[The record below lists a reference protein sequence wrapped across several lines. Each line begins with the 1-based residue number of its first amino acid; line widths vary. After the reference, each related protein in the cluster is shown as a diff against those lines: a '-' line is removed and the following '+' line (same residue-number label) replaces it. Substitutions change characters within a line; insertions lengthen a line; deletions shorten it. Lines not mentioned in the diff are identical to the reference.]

1 MISNFPIDKYK
12 RPIKDLRISVTDRC
26 NFRCNYCMPAE
37 IFGESYKF
45 LPRPELLSFEEIER
59 LAKIFA
65 KLGVNKIRITGGEP
79 LVRRNIESL
88 IQVLSN
94 IKGINDLTMTTNG
107 FLLSKHARKLRDAG
121 LNRLTVSLD
130 SLDKK
135 VFNEMSGVRHGPEK
149 TLDGINSAIQEGF
162 RNIKVNVVVRKGVND
177 HTLLDTLDY
186 FIDKNIIVRFIEFMD
201 VGTKNKWKMNEVVTS
216 QEILD
221 IVRSKYDAKQ
231 IKPNYKGEVASRYKI
246 NGYDNEIGIISS
258 VTNPFCG
265 ACTRARLS
273 TDGKL
278 VTCLFASGGKDI
290 RTLLRSGANDNQI
303 SSEITKVWNLRDDRY
318 SELRTKGQYQK
329 EKVEMYYIGG

>member
-318 SELRTKGQYQK
+318 SELRTKGEYQK